1 MFSLAYLHHKGRGF
15 TATLGLGPISFHLA
29 YRSNPTQGDAL
40 LEVLEQ
46 VRPSVKSAGSAALL
60 GLVDAA
66 LTTNTT
72 EAQ

>member
-1 MFSLAYLHHKGRGF
+1 MKPTVEAVLLEFG
-15 TATLGLGPISFHLA
+15 ISFPIRNEITVAKALVEA
-29 YRSNPTQGDAL
+29 RAKRDAL